1 MLTNRSAVRLLGR
14 AHLWVGLLLTVLIG
28 SAMPQSVSAHA
39 SFIEGTPADGEH
51 LDSSPSEI
59 VLTFSEPVGLVDDGM
74 VLHSQ
79 SDPPLALDA
88 VADGQSVRVPI
99 ESPLEDG
106 AYILQWRVI
115 SADSHPIAGTLSFSI
130 GDVTDLG
137 EIELDAGPPEWVTWA
152 NTAAKTM
159 SYGGMLASFGLLA
172 VGWLLTRTDMA
183 QIAKIVRGSALVGAI
198 GLLLEFPL
206 AAIVQRGVMVSSIG
220 DLFDGMRQLDSNTT
234 WSLGAGFALLVA
246 VSLASRGNLRDRD
259 LFLMV
264 CIISTASLMTL
275 LLSGHTRSK
284 SPSWVMLPGDA
295 IHVIAGALWLGGII
309 ILSLGLTGR
318 WKGDAFS
325 TLDRATAIV
334 AGFSRMA
341 IWIAIALIISGLAM
355 GVTIL
360 RSWEALFNTN
370 YGTTLM
376 VKIGLVAV
384 TLVLAAINRFVLV
397 PGGVTSLGTLRR
409 IVSGELVLI
418 LLVVV
423 ATGLLVQQNPVV
435 PYEAPETAAKIF
447 DDSVELDDSHT
458 LDLKITKLPD
468 HSLVIVAVLRDE
480 TGAPVQVDAP
490 LELSWFLPSD
500 NLGPISG
507 TYELNPNNGQYM
519 GETSL
524 PRSGDW
530 ELEVKVSVDRFTD
543 SRNTVQITVPD

>member
-1 MLTNRSAVRLLGR
+1 M
-14 AHLWVGLLLTVLIG
+14 GLLLTVLIG

-325 TLDRATAIV
+325 TPDRAIAIV

>member
-325 TLDRATAIV
+325 TPDRAIAIV